1 MRGYD
6 ERRAE
11 ILDSAQKL
19 FFLKGY
25 ETASVN
31 EIIEAA
37 GISKGTFYH
46 YFESK
51 DELLE
56 SIAERLVRGVLT
68 KVREAIAVED
78 MDAVTKLNIFIEV
91 AIREKVTTNRELVMM
106 FLRTMMN
113 DENVRLREKI
123 AKVGVESCKRDLSA
137 IISQGVAEGAFTTG
151 YADEAAEM
159 ILGISAHTR
168 EAVARLILGLPRRR
182 ENWRLLKRRLGLF
195 IEVVER
201 ILGAR
206 KGSVSPIDME
216 MYEQFI
222 GAGELDDAAL
232 GGVGGR

>member
-123 AKVGVESCKRDLSA
+123 AKVGVEK
-137 IISQGVAEGAFTTG
+137 
-151 YADEAAEM
+151 
-159 ILGISAHTR
+159 
-168 EAVARLILGLPRRR
+168 
-182 ENWRLLKRRLGLF
+182 
-195 IEVVER
+195 
-201 ILGAR
+201 
-206 KGSVSPIDME
+206 
-216 MYEQFI
+216 
-222 GAGELDDAAL
+222 
-232 GGVGGR
+232 